1 MLRVRCN
8 YNNYPADASHVAG
21 FTASVLLWACQI
33 IRQQANFDSC
43 SALLLAGASV
53 FGSYWRIAHP
63 QNVDAMDWDLMS
75 EDQVMGNRV
84 CHLPRVGNRCLAMA
98 WRKAS
103 DFDDVVTPV
112 L

>member
-1 MLRVRCN
+1 M
-8 YNNYPADASHVAG
+8 
-21 FTASVLLWACQI
+21 LLWACQI

-84 CHLPRVGNRCLAMA
+84 CHLRESAIAAWPWLGEKPRTSM
-98 WRKAS
+98 
-103 DFDDVVTPV
+103 T
-112 L
+112 